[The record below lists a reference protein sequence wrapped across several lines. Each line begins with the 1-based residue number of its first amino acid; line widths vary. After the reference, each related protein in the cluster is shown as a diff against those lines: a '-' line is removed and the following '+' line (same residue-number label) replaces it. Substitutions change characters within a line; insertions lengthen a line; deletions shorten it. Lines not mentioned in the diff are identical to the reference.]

1 MNTHY
6 YELWQDMS
14 IFDQWYLSDPFDNN
28 GNDIYGWHFT
38 RGERYSGP
46 TPKEVKIVSFG
57 KKFPI
62 SFGGLNIP
70 YIRRDVL
77 DVIINECNFDRE
89 NFPLIID
96 EEIYELVNFLNVIKA
111 VHPNSKI
118 EKDDNGKIKYIWRL
132 ILDKKKIPQNCD
144 FFRIEEWPEKLYA
157 SKKVK
162 DILKN
167 SNYDFGLRFDEITV
181 M

>member
-1 MNTHY
+1 
-6 YELWQDMS
+6 MS

>member
-14 IFDQWYLSDPFDNN
+14 IFDQWYLSDPLDGN

-38 RGERYSGP
+38 RGGKYSGP
-46 TPKEVKIVSFG
+46 TPKEVKIVNSG
-57 KKFPI
+57 KKFSI
-62 SFGGLNIP
+62 SFGGLSTP
-70 YIRRDVL
+70 YIRRDVFSI
-77 DVIINECNFDRE
+77 IINECNFDSE
-89 NFPLIID
+89 NFPIIID
-96 EEIYELVNFLNVIKA
+96 DETYELVNFLNVIKA
-111 VHPNSKI
+111 VHPNSEI
-118 EKDDNGKIKYIWRL
+118 EKNDNGDIKYIWRL

-157 SKKVK
+157 SQKVK
-162 DILKN
+162 DILNN